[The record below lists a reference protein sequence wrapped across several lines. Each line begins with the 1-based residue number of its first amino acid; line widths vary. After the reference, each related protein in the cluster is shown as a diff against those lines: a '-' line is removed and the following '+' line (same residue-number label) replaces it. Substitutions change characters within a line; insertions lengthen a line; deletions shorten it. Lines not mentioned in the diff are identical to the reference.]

1 MKKILFNKIILLT
14 ATVIVALSSCK
25 KDSDGSPD
33 YKAGNPA
40 TSIGIKPDSGSGG
53 AMLTLTG
60 TSLGQMRSIV
70 FDNKNVPAPFQSTLN
85 TEENIIFR
93 VPDTAYGGPQNIIF
107 TNVDGKTLK
116 VPFRVLAY
124 PVSSIVFPT
133 DFEAGTVVT
142 ITGSNLDDVTSV
154 VLNGTADAATI
165 VSKKRG
171 ELVITMPAT
180 TLTRGFLKLTNATGS
195 IVTTQE
201 MVNVSKATIVF
212 DELLQNG
219 FQDWGW
225 GGSYAPST
233 DFKITGTKSL
243 KAAYDPSGSWGGIQW
258 GGGSIN
264 LTTEKYFTFWAKGA
278 DVDKNVNV
286 NLNWNNTKTITVP
299 ANKWTYFK
307 YTLATDFPGTT
318 SVNTVV
324 FQINDA
330 GKTIYLDNVMF
341 VK

>member
-1 MKKILFNKIILLT
+1 MAVRIIKQVHLLLQW
-14 ATVIVALSSCK
+14 VSS
-25 KDSDGSPD
+25 
-33 YKAGNPA
+33 
-40 TSIGIKPDSGSGG
+40 
-53 AMLTLTG
+53 
-60 TSLGQMRSIV
+60 QMRSIV

-107 TNVDGKTLK
+107 TNADGKTLK

-133 DFEAGTVVT
+133 DFEAGTLVT
-142 ITGSNLDDVTSV
+142 ITGSNLDDVTGV
-154 VLNGTADAATI
+154 VLNGTTDAATI
-165 VSKKRG
+165 MSKSRG
-171 ELVITMPAT
+171 QMVIKMPAT
-180 TLTRGFLKLTNATGS
+180 SLVRGFLKLTNATGS

-233 DFKITGTKSL
+233 DFSITGAKSL
-243 KAAYDPSGSWGGIQW
+243 KAAYDPAGSWGGIQW

-278 DVDKNVNV
+278 DVDVNVNV

-318 SVNTVV
+318 SVGTVV
-324 FQINDA
+324 YQINGS